1 MLAAVRRSG
10 VQALWAPISRSLIAR
25 ATPQPFKWQPSP
37 RTAALPQ
44 IYRSL
49 HVSFP
54 VGAAEAAQAQTTD
67 AEPVTPQ
74 RVTEFDDL
82 AKQGLVSPKITN
94 RITKFMKITTMTDV
108 QSMTINETLQGD
120 DVYVPLCLFV
130 FVAIRLYV
138 GMLTSFLVWP
148 RLKPEPAKLWLS
160 LFP

>member
-10 VQALWAPISRSLIAR
+10 VQALRAPISRSLIAR
-25 ATPQPFKWQPSP
+25 TTPQPSKWQPSL

-49 HVSFP
+49 HVSSP
-54 VGAAEAAQAQTTD
+54 VGAAEAAQAQATD

-120 DVYVPLCLFV
+120 DVYVLLFAYSFSSV
-130 FVAIRLYV
+130 FVSTL
-138 GMLTSFLVWP
+138 GC
-148 RLKPEPAKLWLS
+148 
-160 LFP
+160 

>member
-10 VQALWAPISRSLIAR
+10 VQALRAPISRSLIAR

-49 HVSFP
+49 HVSSTL
-54 VGAAEAAQAQTTD
+54 GAAEAAQAQTTD
-67 AEPVTPQ
+67 AESATPQ

-82 AKQGLVSPKITN
+82 AKHGLVSPKITN

-120 DVYVPLCLFV
+120 DVYVLLFAYSFSSLFV
-130 FVAIRLYV
+130 SRL
-138 GMLTSFLVWP
+138 
-148 RLKPEPAKLWLS
+148 EC
-160 LFP
+160 